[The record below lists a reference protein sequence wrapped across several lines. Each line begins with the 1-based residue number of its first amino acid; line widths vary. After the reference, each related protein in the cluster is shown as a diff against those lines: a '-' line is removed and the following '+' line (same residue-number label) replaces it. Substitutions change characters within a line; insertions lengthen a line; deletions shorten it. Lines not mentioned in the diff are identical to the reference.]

1 MEKITRRFRGW
12 LAAGLALLVA
22 GGVALMLASEGTA
35 TQGGETGICAG
46 QREMTASELNR
57 AMKLMREIIVL
68 GSKLKPADEET
79 IIRGWGFSS
88 GRLNCLL
95 GKVMAGNDIFNWGPP
110 VTYGM
115 SLSELEIRIV
125 KSFAGETDL
134 LKKYLEEVLNIK
146 AE

>member
-1 MEKITRRFRGW
+1 MRRFRGR
-12 LAAGLALLVA
+12 LAARLTLLVV
-22 GGVALMLASEGTA
+22 GGVVLMLAAEGTA
-35 TQGGETGICAG
+35 VQESEVSICAG
-46 QREMTASELNR
+46 QREMTAPELNR

-79 IIRGWGFSS
+79 IIRGWGLSS

-95 GKVMAGNDIFNWGPP
+95 GKVMAGNDIFNWGSP
-110 VTYGM
+110 VAYGM
-115 SLSELEIRIV
+115 SLSELEMGIV
-125 KSFAGETDL
+125 KSFAGETGL